1 MYIHLNASRRI
12 LSSTLLAPEFLFSSH
27 RFCGNIHN
35 NEVSGRRVEPMSKRI
50 IVFIWTALALGFLL
64 PVAGS
69 EALAQANLVSKEELK
84 GMLGRPDVV
93 VIDVRQPGDLEKS
106 TVKIKGALREDPR
119 QDVKSWADKY
129 PKDKTIVLYCA

>member
-1 MYIHLNASRRI
+1 MNKQ
-12 LSSTLLAPEFLFSSH
+12 T
-27 RFCGNIHN
+27 
-35 NEVSGRRVEPMSKRI
+35 
-50 IVFIWTALALGFLL
+50 IVLIWAALALGFLL
-64 PVAGS
+64 SVAGS
-69 EALAQANLVSKEELK
+69 EALAQANRISKEELK

-106 TVKIKGALREDPR
+106 GTKIKGAVREDPR